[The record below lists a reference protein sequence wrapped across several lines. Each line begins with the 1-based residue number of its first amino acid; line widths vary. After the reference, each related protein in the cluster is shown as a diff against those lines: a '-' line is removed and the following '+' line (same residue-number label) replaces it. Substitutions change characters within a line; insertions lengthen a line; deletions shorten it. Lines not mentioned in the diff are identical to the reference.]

1 MESYVLKMHNSIINT
16 INSEISC
23 LSEKANELEKKQFL
37 LLEKING
44 IKNTPENLK
53 AHKNIRSQLSVIQRD
68 SKELQE
74 YVSVKSDKITQ
85 LQRWVKDDNQNIS
98 KLTTAMESL
107 SNVKNLRGETEL
119 RLKNGKLKPVNT
131 GCIKNIIYKNR
142 YAEEKA
148 QAKDKYNSG
157 DNNFSINFMKEK
169 IKSTK
174 EDITKSESEISKL
187 KDDIK
192 PIQKKIDELK
202 NQKQVLDEKDSS
214 LKEKTAL
221 KYKPAEM
228 ELKEVENK
236 LNNIQS
242 KKLKLEAKL
251 VEYHKKASARLLE
264 FGRIYHSNAGCSV
277 LNKAAREI
285 YRKNNLSNLPRI
297 SSTEI
302 YNEYYKA
309 HADNYRSGEWK
320 ELKSLIEQSCRGDTK
335 DIVQAA
341 TDDLYQPQGKM
352 IKTFRGQGITEA
364 GYNKLVKSFE
374 NIKKKNPEQIPVFK
388 AAQFFS
394 TSKTKSVA
402 EGFSVA
408 GRGERAIL
416 FVVQGNSGRN
426 LSVDHGLQF
435 NNGGEN
441 EILYSPKA
449 CFGVS
454 KIEGNT
460 IYLQET
466 KYYED
471 APVMPYE

>member
-1 MESYVLKMHNSIINT
+1 MKMHNNINT
-16 INSEISC
+16 INSEINL
-23 LSEKANELEKKQFL
+23 LSANASELEKKYFP
-37 LLEKING
+37 LLEKINR

-53 AHKNIRSQLSVIQRD
+53 EHKSIRSQLSAIQHESEKLRTD
-68 SKELQE
+68 
-74 YVSVKSDKITQ
+74 VNVKSDNINQ
-85 LQRWVKDDNQNIS
+85 LQRWVKNDNQNIS
-98 KLTTAMESL
+98 KLTKAMESL
-107 SNVKNLRGETEL
+107 SNLKNLGGETEL

-131 GCIKNIIYKNR
+131 GCIKNIIHKNR

-148 QAKDKYNSG
+148 QAKDEYNSG
-157 DNNFSINFMKEK
+157 DNNLSINFMKEK

-297 SSTEI
+297 SSTAI
-302 YNEYYKA
+302 YNEYHKA

-341 TDDLYQPQGKM
+341 TDDLYQPQKKM

-408 GRGERAIL
+408 GTGERAIL

>member
-1 MESYVLKMHNSIINT
+1 MKMHNSININT

-23 LSEKANELEKKQFL
+23 LSAKASELEKKQFL
-37 LLEKING
+37 LLGKING
-44 IKNTPENLK
+44 IKNTPENLE
-53 AHKNIRSQLSVIQRD
+53 ARKNIRSQLSVIQHD
-68 SKELQE
+68 SEKLRGD
-74 YVSVKSDKITQ
+74 VSVKSDNITQ
-85 LQRWVKDDNQNIS
+85 RQRWVKDDNQNIS

-107 SNVKNLRGETEL
+107 SNVKNLGGETEL

-131 GCIKNIIYKNR
+131 GCIKNIIHKNR

-157 DNNFSINFMKEK
+157 DNNLSINFMKHK
-169 IKSTK
+169 IESTK
-174 EDITKSESEISKL
+174 KDITKLESEISKL
-187 KDDIK
+187 EDDIK

-228 ELKEVENK
+228 ELKEVDNT

-277 LNKAAREI
+277 LNKAARAI
-285 YRKNNLSNLPRI
+285 YRKNNLSDLPSI
-297 SSTEI
+297 SSKAI

-309 HADNYRSGEWK
+309 HADNYRQKEWQNV
-320 ELKSLIEQSCRGDTK
+320 KSLIEQSCQGNTK

-341 TDDLYQPQGKM
+341 ADDLYQPQGKM
-352 IKTFRGQGITEA
+352 IKTYRGQGITEA
-364 GYNKLVKSFE
+364 GYNKLVRNFE
-374 NIKKKNPEQIPVFK
+374 NTKRNNPDQIPVFK

-416 FVVQGNSGRN
+416 FVVQGNSGRS
-426 LSVDHGLQF
+426 LRVDYGLQF

-441 EILYSPKA
+441 EVLYSPKA

-460 IYLQET
+460 IYLHET
-466 KYYED
+466 KYHED
-471 APVMPYE
+471 TPVMPYE

>member
-1 MESYVLKMHNSIINT
+1 MKIHNSININT

-23 LSEKANELEKKQFL
+23 LSAKASELEKKQFL
-37 LLEKING
+37 LLGKING
-44 IKNTPENLK
+44 IKNTPENLE
-53 AHKNIRSQLSVIQRD
+53 ARKNISSQLSVIKNN
-68 SKELQE
+68 STKLQDD
-74 YVSVKSDKITQ
+74 VNVKSSRINQ
-85 LQRWVKDDNQNIS
+85 LQNWVKNDNKDIS
-98 KLTTAMESL
+98 ELTKAMENL
-107 SNVKNLRGETEL
+107 SNVKNLGGETEL

-131 GCIKNIIYKNR
+131 GCIKNIIHKNR
-142 YAEEKA
+142 YSEEKA

-157 DNNFSINFMKEK
+157 DNNLSINFMKHK
-169 IKSTK
+169 IESTK
-174 EDITKSESEISKL
+174 KDITEFESEISKL

-192 PIQKKIDELK
+192 PIQKKIDELT
-202 NQKQVLDEKDSS
+202 NQKQVLDKKDSS
-214 LKEKTAL
+214 LKEKIAL
-221 KYKPAEM
+221 EYKSEKM
-228 ELKEVENK
+228 ELEKFQKE

-242 KKLKLEAKL
+242 KKIKLEAKL
-251 VEYHKKASARLLE
+251 VEYHKKASERLLE
-264 FGRIYHSNAGCSV
+264 FGRIYQSNAGCSV

-285 YRKNNLSNLPRI
+285 YRKNNLSDLPGI
-297 SSTEI
+297 SNKAI
-302 YNEYYKA
+302 YDEYYKA
-309 HADNYRSGEWK
+309 HNDNYRPKEWQNVK
-320 ELKSLIEQSCRGDTK
+320 LLIEQSCRGNTK

-341 TDDLYQPQGKM
+341 ADDLYQPQGKM
-352 IKTFRGQGITEA
+352 IKTYRGQGITEA
-364 GYNKLVKSFE
+364 GYNKLVKSFK
-374 NIKKKNPEQIPVFK
+374 NIKRNNPEQIPVFK

-416 FVVQGNSGRN
+416 FVVQGNSGRS
-426 LSVDHGLQF
+426 LSVDYGLQF

-441 EILYSPKA
+441 EVLYSPKA

-460 IYLQET
+460 IYLHET